1 MSRSICL
8 FAALVAP
15 VLLHA
20 GDTPRDRATLKG
32 ATSVSVIIDVLPAD
46 FGKEGVT
53 AELLRDR
60 LTQRL
65 REVNVPLEDSAK
77 EFLGLRISSV
87 RDTRG
92 PYAVAISL
100 GFYQPVTLTRDPA
113 VRLAPPTWDA
123 DSVLMAPAK
132 VLSRAVL
139 ESIDDLANRFISAW
153 RSVNGLPPDK

>member
-1 MSRSICL
+1 MSRSLCL
-8 FAALVAP
+8 FAALLAP
-15 VLLHA
+15 ILAHA

-60 LTQRL
+60 LTQKL
-65 REVNVPLEDSAK
+65 REVNIPLDDSAK

-92 PYAVAISL
+92 PYAVAINL
-100 GFYQPVTLTRDPA
+100 GFYQPVTLARDPA
-113 VRLAPPTWDA
+113 VRLAPPTWDT
-123 DSVLMAPAK
+123 DIVLMAPTK
-132 VLSRAVL
+132 VLTRAVL
-139 ESIDDLANRFISAW
+139 ESIDDLANRFIAAW
-153 RSVNGLPPDK
+153 RSVNGLAPDK